1 MILVGVDGS
10 RAGLAAASW
19 AVREAGL
26 RGTGLRVVHIMP
38 AWPLEMSEDAPHA
51 DVGRW
56 MRDGAA
62 SMLAEAVKRV
72 QEEDGRVQVE
82 SRLLPGDPR
91 LVLAE
96 AAKDAELLVVGS
108 HGLGGFRGMLL
119 GSVPLGVTGRTTC
132 PVAVI
137 RSSPAQPHGEV
148 VVGVD
153 GSPTGVP
160 ALAFAFAEAS
170 LRGAGLRAVHAWHLP
185 VISGWGPSA
194 LSVAEEAAEGERRL
208 LSEALAGW
216 GESHPDVKVIEQV
229 ECGHPVDVLKYASAQ
244 ADLLVVGSR
253 GRGDLTGLLLGSV
266 SHSLLHHATCPL
278 VVSPGP
284 AAPGLL

>member
-10 RAGLAAASW
+10 RAGLEAVSW
-19 AVREAGL
+19 AVREAGV
-26 RGTGLRVVHIMP
+26 RGTGLRIVHVMP

-72 QEEDGRVQVE
+72 REEDGRVPVE

-91 LVLAE
+91 LVLIE
-96 AAKDAELLVVGS
+96 ATADAELLVVGS

-119 GSVPLGVTGRTTC
+119 GSVPLGVAGRTTC

-137 RSSPAQPHGEV
+137 RHPPAPPYGEV

-153 GSPTGVP
+153 GSPAGAH
-160 ALAFAFAEAS
+160 ALGFAFAEAS
-170 LRGAGLRAVHAWHLP
+170 LRGAGLRAVHAWHPP
-185 VISGWGPSA
+185 VIGGWGPSA
-194 LSVAEEAAEGERRL
+194 LAVAEEAAEGERRL
-208 LSEALAGW
+208 LAEALAGW
-216 GESHPDVKVIEQV
+216 GERYPDVKVTEQV
-229 ECGHPVDVLKYASAQ
+229 ECGHPVDVLKNASAQ

-266 SHSLLHHATCPL
+266 SHSLLHQAACPL
-278 VVSPGP
+278 VVSPVR
-284 AAPGLL
+284 